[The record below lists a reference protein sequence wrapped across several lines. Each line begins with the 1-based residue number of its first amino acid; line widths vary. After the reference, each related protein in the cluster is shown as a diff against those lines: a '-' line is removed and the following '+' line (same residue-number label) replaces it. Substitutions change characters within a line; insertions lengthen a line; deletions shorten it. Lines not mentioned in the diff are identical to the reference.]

1 MALPCYNAPQ
11 HSNGRMRGS
20 LIDTLLHLPHQ
31 GFSKGIDLS
40 HLQETLAD
48 GKAVLWL
55 EVTDPSSEELD
66 LLRREFGFHEL
77 ALEDATLP
85 HQRPKVDEYDQFYFL
100 VFYSVRFDK
109 GDLSMVELDLF
120 VGPNYLVAVHKG
132 SVPEIPEGLRRWQRN
147 DSVLGQGVGGLVYAL
162 LDSLVD
168 RYFDLADQVAEQV
181 AELEEEILAGSDHGT
196 VQSVFALKKGL
207 LALRRVL
214 GPERDALNVLMRQ
227 DISLLDRRTIVYLRD
242 VYDHL
247 VRITDTVDLHS
258 DLLTNALDVYL
269 SSISNRLNQVM
280 KTLTSV
286 TIILMSVALIAGVY
300 GMNFKN
306 MPELEWPLGY
316 GYALGLMVVVGAG
329 LYLYLRRKDWI

>member
-1 MALPCYNAPQ
+1 MIHAVLQQP
-11 HSNGRMRGS
+11 
-20 LIDTLLHLPHQ
+20 HL
-31 GFSKGIDLS
+31 GFSREMDLANLKGILED
-40 HLQETLAD
+40 
-48 GKAVLWL
+48 KRAVLWL
-55 EVTDPSSEELD
+55 DVADPSQEELE

-85 HQRPKVDEYDQFYFL
+85 HQRPKLDEYEQFYFL
-100 VFYSVRFDK
+100 VFYSVQLGEK
-109 GDLSMVELDLF
+109 AELAMAELDLF
-120 VGPNYLVAVHKG
+120 VGPNYLVAVHK
-132 SVPEIPEGLRRWQRN
+132 SPVSEIEEGLRRWERN
-147 DSVLGQGVGGLVYAL
+147 GSVLGHGVGALVYAL

-181 AELEEEILAGSDHGT
+181 GALEQLILEGADRGT
-196 VQSVFALKKGL
+196 VQSVFALKKRL

-214 GPERDALNVLMRQ
+214 GPERDALGVLMRQ
-227 DISLLDRRTIVYLRD
+227 DIPLLDGKTIVYLRD

-286 TIILMSVALIAGVY
+286 TIILMSVALISGIY

-306 MPELEWPLGY
+306 MPELDWPLGY
-316 GYALGLMVVVGAG
+316 LWALGLMGAVGGG
-329 LYLYLRRKDWI
+329 LYLLLKRKDWL

>member
-1 MALPCYNAPQ
+1 M
-11 HSNGRMRGS
+11 
-20 LIDTLLHLPHQ
+20 IDALLHQPHH
-31 GFSKGIDLS
+31 GFSKEVDLA
-40 HLQETLAD
+40 HLQGLLED
-48 GKAVLWL
+48 RHAVLWL
-55 EVTDPSSEELD
+55 DLTDPSPEELD

-85 HQRPKVDEYDQFYFL
+85 HQRPKLDEYDQFYFL

-109 GDLSMVELDLF
+109 GDLAMVELDVF
-120 VGPNYLVAVHKG
+120 VGPNYVVAVHKG
-132 SVPEIPEGLRRWQRN
+132 AVPEIQEGLRRWQRT
-147 DSVLGQGVGGLVYAL
+147 DAMLAQGVGALVYAL
-162 LDSLVD
+162 LDGLVD

-181 AELEEEILAGSDHGT
+181 AEMEEQILAGADHGT
-196 VQSVFALKKGL
+196 VQSVFGLKKAL

-227 DISLLDRRTIVYLRD
+227 DIPLLDRKTIVYLRD

-269 SSISNRLNQVM
+269 SSVSNRLNQVM

-286 TIILMSVALIAGVY
+286 TIILMSVALIAGIY
-300 GMNFKN
+300 GMNFRN
-306 MPELEWPLGY
+306 MPELEWGMGY
-316 GYALGLMVVVGAG
+316 GWALGLMVAVGGG